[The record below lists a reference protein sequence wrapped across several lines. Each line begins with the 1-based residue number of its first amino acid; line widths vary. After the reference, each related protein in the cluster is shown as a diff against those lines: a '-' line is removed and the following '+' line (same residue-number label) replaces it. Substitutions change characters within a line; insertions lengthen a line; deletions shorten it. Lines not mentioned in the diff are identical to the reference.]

1 MCVQSLSQVQLS
13 VTPWTVACQALLSI
27 GFLDQNTGMGCHF
40 LLQGIFRTQGSN
52 LHLLLASALIFWYL
66 CKMGLPRW
74 CSNIE
79 SACQCRSCKRH
90 GFSHWVGLKRVRQ
103 YSATEHTHP
112 YTHVQSRSYY
122 GIWWGFPGGSV
133 IKNPPEMQ
141 KTVITE
147 PVGNLHYFL
156 YRRMCLCPTVF

>member
-1 MCVQSLSQVQLS
+1 MCVHVQSLSQVQLS

-27 GFLDQNTGMGCHF
+27 GFSDKNTGMGCHF

-90 GFSHWVGLKRVRQ
+90 GFSHWVELKRLDITQ
-103 YSATEHTHP
+103 QLSTNTHTHM
-112 YTHVQSRSYY
+112 YTVGLTMAY
-122 GIWWGFPGGSV
+122 GGASQV
-133 IKNPPEMQ
+133 AQ
-141 KTVITE
+141 
-147 PVGNLHYFL
+147 
-156 YRRMCLCPTVF
+156 